1 MSFHK
6 QIKKKVVHFQID
18 NTTALMYL
26 LKMGG
31 GGGGGAGGGGW
42 YWEKE
47 TFRPDQGYI
56 GLYPEE

>member
-6 QIKKKVVHFQID
+6 QIKTKVVHFQID

-31 GGGGGAGGGGW
+31 GEGGEGQGGGTG
-42 YWEKE
+42 KKRLLDL
-47 TFRPDQGYI
+47 TKVI
-56 GLYPEE
+56 

>member
-6 QIKKKVVHFQID
+6 QIKTKVVHFQID

-31 GGGGGAGGGGW
+31 GEGEGGGTG
-42 YWEKE
+42 KKRLLDL
-47 TFRPDQGYI
+47 TKVI
-56 GLYPEE
+56 

>member
-6 QIKKKVVHFQID
+6 QIKTKVVHFQID

-31 GGGGGAGGGGW
+31 GGEGGGGAGGW
-42 YWEKE
+42 NWEKE
-47 TFRPDQGYI
+47 TLRPDQGYI
-56 GLYPEE
+56 GL

>member
-6 QIKKKVVHFQID
+6 QIKTKVVHFQID

-31 GGGGGAGGGGW
+31 GGGEGEEGPGGGTG
-42 YWEKE
+42 KKRLLDL
-47 TFRPDQGYI
+47 TKVI
-56 GLYPEE
+56 